1 MSDLYGKIEIKNTID
16 AGVSQVLNFADIHK
30 KSIVDLRNTPPRPPL
45 AISIGLDPK
54 DYKGVRYP
62 LRFGTFG
69 NISMIKGEEK
79 SRKTWLKSLILGC
92 IQGEKSYQFSGN
104 IQGHELQDKYIIDL
118 DSEQDDFDA
127 WMVANRVPK
136 MLGGVETPKYK
147 ENFIT
152 VKLREYNANERAGYL
167 QWLFMESEYRNKLGV
182 VSIDGFVDFVND
194 FNSLTECGAFTQS
207 LMTYS
212 TISKSHIMGI
222 LHLNPG
228 QEKARG
234 HLGTILQQKCETVTI
249 IKDEGEYSS
258 VRCQRG
264 RGKRYET
271 FALSVNDDRLPFEDT
286 SKSHLIDKSW

>member
-1 MSDLYGKIEIKNTID
+1 MDLYEKIEVKQLENIQ
-16 AGVSQVLNFADIHK
+16 SQVSNFADIHK
-30 KSIVDLRNTPPRPPL
+30 KSVIDLRTAPARPPL

-54 DYKGVRYP
+54 EYNGTRYP
-62 LRFGTFG
+62 LRYGTFG

-92 IQGEKSYQFSGN
+92 IQGGN
-104 IQGHELQDKYIIDL
+104 GFKHSQHIQGHDLQDKYIIDI

-136 MLGGVETPKYK
+136 IVGTP
-147 ENFIT
+147 ENPQYSDNFLT

-167 QWLFMESEYRNKLGV
+167 EWIFKESEYRNKLGV

-194 FNSLTECGAFTQS
+194 FNNLTECGDFTQK

-212 TISKSHIMGI
+212 TISKCHIMGV

-249 IKDEGEYSS
+249 IKDEGDYSS
-258 VRCQRG
+258 IRCQRG
-264 RGKRYET
+264 RGKKYET
-271 FALSVNDDRLPFEDT
+271 FALAINDDWLPYEDYN
-286 SKSHLIDKSW
+286 KLQELPKNW